1 MRRSRYIE
9 VSGEVARRRAKIA
22 SRKLAGSSF
31 EYGINPEFPAYA
43 ASAELEWSA
52 LRNSTGLDGADR
64 VVVVESKARPEYNI
78 SVRATRRTEIQG
90 APTSRPPTSVGGER
104 SSLDSRIIRKLRRD
118 DRTLHVA
125 RIAADPGT
133 APL

>member
-1 MRRSRYIE
+1 M
-9 VSGEVARRRAKIA
+9 ARRRAKIA

-31 EYGINPEFPAYA
+31 EYGINLEFPAYV

-78 SVRATRRTEIQG
+78 SAHTLL
-90 APTSRPPTSVGGER
+90 SVSKSKEPRLRVLPLAGKER
-104 SSLDSRIIRKLRRD
+104 SSLDGVLFESYGG
-118 DRTLHVA
+118 
-125 RIAADPGT
+125 GT
-133 APL
+133 AVHSKSPGLSLIPGRHRSNSVLMTL